1 MFTRGEDGTVLH
13 RAASENHCR
22 SFVTLE
28 ALYPLALHLYH
39 RCSSDYIIISV
50 FNMRCRALVGISSD
64 LDYFA

>member
-1 MFTRGEDGTVLH
+1 MFTQGGDGRVQH

-39 RCSSDYIIISV
+39 RCSSDYIIICV
-50 FNMRCRALVGISSD
+50 FNTRCRALVGGSSV
-64 LDYFA
+64 LDYYA